1 MYEDYKSL
9 TAVNAQ
15 HPPQTPWFL
24 ILVTTP
30 LRVQSISIELSAETI
45 PLKLRGLIFWELLVL
60 IVELTKLLTAKV
72 GTCNVKNIAEN

>member
-45 PLKLRGLIFWELLVL
+45 PLKLRGLIF
-60 IVELTKLLTAKV
+60 
-72 GTCNVKNIAEN
+72 